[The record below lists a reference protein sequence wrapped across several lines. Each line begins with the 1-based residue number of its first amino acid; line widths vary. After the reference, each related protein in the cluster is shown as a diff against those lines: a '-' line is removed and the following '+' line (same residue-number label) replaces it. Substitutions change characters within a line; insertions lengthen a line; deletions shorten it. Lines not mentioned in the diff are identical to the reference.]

1 VELKVVGKNTHY
13 KNIKRGEIMIIN
25 YKDMK
30 AEARLD
36 NLDIITDNPKI
47 NKIIKS
53 NKIQKVLLMSY
64 FGNVDGIVIDDLI

>member
-1 VELKVVGKNTHY
+1 
-13 KNIKRGEIMIIN
+13 MIIN

-30 AEARLD
+30 AEARLE

-47 NKIIKS
+47 NKVIKS

-64 FGNVDGIVIDDLI
+64 FGNVNGIVVDDLL